1 MWVCLILLYPQSYEK
16 TNTERQSAVCT
27 FSSFEVRG
35 ILGYH
40 FPSAAPALGWSV
52 STCLATLHLSSWS
65 PLFNDRRKVISVVII
80 RGPAPASTSQSEDS
94 ITMLWPMRGRA
105 ESVVFTQHSH
115 HYAKYIFR
123 SYPHH
128 YRTSWAIFLG
138 NNLNRIIFTNLIIA
152 NSRKDSDDDGQ
163 AAESADN
170 SSVTV
175 TLSSISKN
183 CRITLDRIKYISYP
197 FYSIQF

>member
-27 FSSFEVRG
+27 FSSFEVRVIPG
-35 ILGYH
+35 PGYH

-65 PLFNDRRKVISVVII
+65 SLFNDRRKVISVVII
-80 RGPAPASTSQSEDS
+80 SGPAPASSSQSEDS

-183 CRITLDRIKYISYP
+183 CR
-197 FYSIQF
+197 